1 MARFLS
7 GVNLSATG
15 IAYIKLQEAE
25 KKMYHLIVHWR
36 QPLVFYLSY
45 TITFT
50 LREQK
55 MQLYVSY
62 SHLNKAIFFLNLSKR
77 YIHIYKK
84 NIH

>member
-1 MARFLS
+1 
-7 GVNLSATG
+7 
-15 IAYIKLQEAE
+15 
-25 KKMYHLIVHWR
+25 MYHLIVHWR

-62 SHLNKAIFFLNLSKR
+62 SHLNKAIFFFLIFQKD
-77 YIHIYKK
+77 IYTFIKK
-84 NIH
+84 IFTEPSETVDILLFNYLRKF

>member
-15 IAYIKLQEAE
+15 IAYIRLQEAE
-25 KKMYHLIVHWR
+25 KMYHLIVHWR

-62 SHLNKAIFFLNLSKR
+62 SHLNKAIFFFNFSKR
-77 YIHIYKK
+77 YKHIHKK
-84 NIH
+84 NIN